1 MRYTTV
7 LFDADDTL
15 LDFRRAETD
24 ALRIAFGRHGLPQD
38 GDFVDAYHRINRA
51 LWDRFNRGEIEKRE
65 ITETRFVRL
74 FREFSVPLD
83 GIEFND
89 RYLDCLS
96 QFGYLMPGADTLCRT
111 LHDAGL
117 SLYTITNGVGF
128 VQKRRFAASG
138 LAPYFDG
145 VFISEDIGAAKPA
158 KAFFDYVLRHVR
170 ERDPRRILVVGDSL
184 TADVAGGQSAGLDT
198 CWIDF
203 HHTNTPNGAEH
214 TVRDFR
220 ELLDLLLEEKT

>member
-1 MRYTTV
+1 MRYSTV

-24 ALRIAFGRHGLPQD
+24 ALRTVFCRHGLPQE
-38 GDFVDAYHRINRA
+38 GDFVDTYRRINNA
-51 LWDRFNRGEIEKRE
+51 LWERFNRGEIEKRE

-83 GIEFND
+83 GVEFND

-96 QFGYLMPGADTLCRT
+96 QFGYLLPGAQALCRS
-111 LHDAGL
+111 LHEAGL
-117 SLYTITNGVGF
+117 SLYTITNGVDF

-145 VFISEDIGAAKPA
+145 IFISEEIGAAKPA
-158 KAFFDYVLRHVR
+158 KAFFDYAIAHVR
-170 ERDPRRILVVGDSL
+170 ERDARRVLVVGDSL
-184 TADVAGGQSAGLDT
+184 TADVAGGKTAGLDV
-198 CWIDF
+198 CWFDLRG
-203 HHTNTPNGAEH
+203 TNAPNDADY
-214 TVRDFR
+214 TVRDYQA
-220 ELLDLLLEEKT
+220 LYNLLLEGTA